1 MANGSR
7 VPINLSIAAT
17 AAGAAW
23 IFVFEWVNLS
33 RTLPASLSPDPT
45 SKWPK
50 GGKIC
55 FLGGRLIG
63 RGRIL
68 TKIVT
73 TINWGE
79 RETYQTDEWE
89 GSKFL
94 RGN

>member
-1 MANGSR
+1 M
-7 VPINLSIAAT
+7 T
-17 AAGAAW
+17 
-23 IFVFEWVNLS
+23 E
-33 RTLPASLSPDPT
+33 
-45 SKWPK
+45 
-50 GGKIC
+50 GGKDL
-55 FLGGRLIG
+55 FSGRTVD
-63 RGRIL
+63 REERIL